1 MLSIDKN
8 SFKRDYNNKF
18 VQLHGKELK
27 EGNNQQKYEALG
39 SLVRDY
45 VISTWMDTNNRY
57 NQTGEKQ
64 VYYFSMEF
72 LLGRLLG
79 DFLLNLGIRDI
90 CREALSELD
99 IDLEEIENLEHDQ
112 GLGNG
117 GLGRLAACFL
127 DSIATL
133 GLNGDG
139 VGLNYHYGLFKQ
151 VFKDH
156 KQTAEKNPWITP
168 ESWLNKSNIKFDVL
182 FGGFKVTSTLYDI
195 DVRTINY
202 HIKKIFSDSELQ
214 ENSVIQ
220 KFRITAADG
229 KTYNTNHYSL
239 EMIIAVG
246 FKVNSE
252 RAVQFRKW
260 VNQIAKDY
268 TIKGWVMDD
277 ERLKRGTY
285 LTEKYFDEQLER
297 IREIRASERKF
308 YQKITDLYA
317 TAIDYDRNSATT
329 KRFYATVQNKMHYA
343 VHGHTA
349 AEMIVERADHTK
361 EHMGLTTWADA
372 PDGKIKK
379 SDVIIAKNYLS
390 QDEMKQLNRMV
401 TAYLDFA
408 ENMTLRHIPLTMQ
421 DWEKRLN
428 SFIEMFD
435 YGILQD
441 AGKVSAE
448 IAKLHAETEFEK
460 YRVIQDSLFMS
471 DFDRYMLEL
480 EESVKK

>member
-1 MLSIDKN
+1 MAKKKDEITIRSSAAEYLTYVASVGD
-8 SFKRDYNNKF
+8 
-18 VQLHGKELK
+18 
-27 EGNNQQKYEALG
+27 QQ
-39 SLVRDY
+39 
-45 VISTWMDTNNRY
+45 
-57 NQTGEKQ
+57 
-64 VYYFSMEF
+64 
-72 LLGRLLG
+72 
-79 DFLLNLGIRDI
+79 
-90 CREALSELD
+90 
-99 IDLEEIENLEHDQ
+99 
-112 GLGNG
+112 
-117 GLGRLAACFL
+117 
-127 DSIATL
+127 DSIEMCYEDE
-133 GLNGDG
+133 N
-139 VGLNYHYGLFKQ
+139 
-151 VFKDH
+151 
-156 KQTAEKNPWITP
+156 I
-168 ESWLNKSNIKFDVL
+168 WLTQKMMA
-182 FGGFKVTSTLYDI
+182 TLYDV
-195 DVRTINY
+195 DVRTINE
-202 HIKKIFSDSELQ
+202 HIKKIYSDSEL
-214 ENSVIQ
+214 EEDSTIRN
-220 KFRITAADG
+220 FRIVQTEGSRQVTRDT
-229 KTYNTNHYSL
+229 KHYNL
-239 EMIIAVG
+239 QMIIAVG

-317 TAIDYDRNSATT
+317 TAIDYDKNAATT
-329 KRFYATVQNKMHYA
+329 RRFYATVQNKMHYA

-349 AEMIVERADHTK
+349 AELIVERADHTK

-379 SDVIIAKNYLS
+379 SDVTVAKNYLS
-390 QDEMKQLNRMV
+390 QDEMKQLNRIV

-460 YRVIQDSLFMS
+460 YRVIQDRLFMS
-471 DFDRYMLEL
+471 DFDKYMLEL
-480 EESVKK
+480 EENTKK

>member
-1 MLSIDKN
+1 MKKKKDEITIRSSAAEYLTYVASVGDQQGSIEMRYEDEN
-8 SFKRDYNNKF
+8 IW
-18 VQLHGKELK
+18 LT
-27 EGNNQQKYEALG
+27 QKMMA
-39 SLVRDY
+39 
-45 VISTWMDTNNRY
+45 
-57 NQTGEKQ
+57 
-64 VYYFSMEF
+64 
-72 LLGRLLG
+72 
-79 DFLLNLGIRDI
+79 
-90 CREALSELD
+90 
-99 IDLEEIENLEHDQ
+99 
-112 GLGNG
+112 
-117 GLGRLAACFL
+117 
-127 DSIATL
+127 
-133 GLNGDG
+133 
-139 VGLNYHYGLFKQ
+139 
-151 VFKDH
+151 
-156 KQTAEKNPWITP
+156 
-168 ESWLNKSNIKFDVL
+168 
-182 FGGFKVTSTLYDI
+182 TLYDV
-195 DVRTINY
+195 DVRTINE
-202 HIKKIFSDSELQ
+202 HIKKIYSDSEL
-214 ENSVIQ
+214 EEDSTIRN
-220 KFRITAADG
+220 FRIVQTEGSRQVTRDT
-229 KTYNTNHYSL
+229 KHYNL
-239 EMIIAVG
+239 QMIIAVG

-285 LTEKYFDEQLER
+285 LTEEYFDEQLER

-317 TAIDYDRNSATT
+317 TAIDYDKNAATT
-329 KRFYATVQNKMHYA
+329 RRFYATIQNKMHYA
-343 VHGHTA
+343 VHGHTV
-349 AEMIVERADHTK
+349 AELIVERADHTK

-379 SDVIIAKNYLS
+379 SDVTVAKNYLS

-421 DWEKRLN
+421 DWEMRLN

-460 YRVIQDSLFMS
+460 YRVIQDRLFMS

-480 EESVKK
+480 EESAKK

>member
-1 MLSIDKN
+1 MAKKKDEITIRSSAAEYLTYVASVGD
-8 SFKRDYNNKF
+8 
-18 VQLHGKELK
+18 
-27 EGNNQQKYEALG
+27 QQDNIEMRYE
-39 SLVRDY
+39 D
-45 VISTWMDTNNRY
+45 
-57 NQTGEKQ
+57 
-64 VYYFSMEF
+64 
-72 LLGRLLG
+72 
-79 DFLLNLGIRDI
+79 
-90 CREALSELD
+90 
-99 IDLEEIENLEHDQ
+99 EN
-112 GLGNG
+112 
-117 GLGRLAACFL
+117 
-127 DSIATL
+127 I
-133 GLNGDG
+133 
-139 VGLNYHYGLFKQ
+139 
-151 VFKDH
+151 
-156 KQTAEKNPWITP
+156 
-168 ESWLNKSNIKFDVL
+168 WLTQKMMA
-182 FGGFKVTSTLYDI
+182 TLYDV
-195 DVRTINY
+195 DVRTINE
-202 HIKKIFSDSELQ
+202 HIKKIYSDSEL
-214 ENSVIQ
+214 EEDSTIRN
-220 KFRITAADG
+220 FRIVQTEGSRQVTRDT
-229 KTYNTNHYSL
+229 KHYNL
-239 EMIIAVG
+239 QMIIAVG

-317 TAIDYDRNSATT
+317 TAVDYDKNSATT
-329 KRFYATVQNKMHYA
+329 RRFYATIQNKMHYA
-343 VHGHTA
+343 IHGHTA
-349 AEMIVERADHTK
+349 AELIVERADHTK

-372 PDGKIKK
+372 PEGKIKK
-379 SDVIIAKNYLS
+379 SDVTVAKNYLS

-460 YRVIQDSLFMS
+460 YRVIQDRLFMS
-471 DFDRYMLEL
+471 DFDKYMLEL
-480 EESVKK
+480 EENTKK

>member
-1 MLSIDKN
+1 MTKKKDEINIRSSAAEYLTYVAS
-8 SFKRDYNNKF
+8 
-18 VQLHGKELK
+18 VG
-27 EGNNQQKYEALG
+27 NQQ
-39 SLVRDY
+39 
-45 VISTWMDTNNRY
+45 
-57 NQTGEKQ
+57 
-64 VYYFSMEF
+64 
-72 LLGRLLG
+72 
-79 DFLLNLGIRDI
+79 
-90 CREALSELD
+90 
-99 IDLEEIENLEHDQ
+99 
-112 GLGNG
+112 
-117 GLGRLAACFL
+117 
-127 DSIATL
+127 DSIEMRYEDE
-133 GLNGDG
+133 N
-139 VGLNYHYGLFKQ
+139 
-151 VFKDH
+151 
-156 KQTAEKNPWITP
+156 I
-168 ESWLNKSNIKFDVL
+168 WLTQKMMA
-182 FGGFKVTSTLYDI
+182 TLYD
-195 DVRTINY
+195 VGLPTINE
-202 HIKKIFSDSELQ
+202 HIKKIYADSEL
-214 ENSVIQ
+214 EETATIRN
-220 KFRITAADG
+220 FRIVQTEGSRQVTRDT
-229 KTYNTNHYSL
+229 KHYNL
-239 EMIIAVG
+239 QMIIAVG

-297 IREIRASERKF
+297 IREIRASKRKF

-317 TAIDYDRNSATT
+317 TAIDYDKNSATT
-329 KRFYATVQNKMHYA
+329 RRFYATVQNNMHYA

-349 AEMIVERADHTK
+349 AELIVERADHTK

-379 SDVIIAKNYLS
+379 SDVTVAKNYLS

-441 AGKVSAE
+441 AGKVSAA

-460 YRVIQDSLFMS
+460 YRVIQDRLFMS
-471 DFDRYMLEL
+471 DFDKYMLEL
-480 EESVKK
+480 EENTKK

>member
-1 MLSIDKN
+1 MAKKKDEITIRSSAAEYLTYVASVGD
-8 SFKRDYNNKF
+8 
-18 VQLHGKELK
+18 
-27 EGNNQQKYEALG
+27 QQ
-39 SLVRDY
+39 
-45 VISTWMDTNNRY
+45 
-57 NQTGEKQ
+57 
-64 VYYFSMEF
+64 
-72 LLGRLLG
+72 
-79 DFLLNLGIRDI
+79 
-90 CREALSELD
+90 
-99 IDLEEIENLEHDQ
+99 
-112 GLGNG
+112 
-117 GLGRLAACFL
+117 
-127 DSIATL
+127 DSIEMRYEDE
-133 GLNGDG
+133 N
-139 VGLNYHYGLFKQ
+139 
-151 VFKDH
+151 
-156 KQTAEKNPWITP
+156 I
-168 ESWLNKSNIKFDVL
+168 WLTQKMMA
-182 FGGFKVTSTLYDI
+182 TLYDV
-195 DVRTINY
+195 DVRTINE
-202 HIKKIFSDSELQ
+202 HIKKIYSDSEL
-214 ENSVIQ
+214 EEESTIRN
-220 KFRITAADG
+220 FRIVQTEGTRQVTRDT
-229 KTYNTNHYSL
+229 KHYNL
-239 EMIIAVG
+239 QMIIAVG

-317 TAIDYDRNSATT
+317 TAIDYDKNSATT
-329 KRFYATVQNKMHYA
+329 RRFYATVQNKMHYA

-349 AEMIVERADHTK
+349 AELIVERADHTK

-379 SDVIIAKNYLS
+379 SDVTVAKNYLS

-460 YRVIQDSLFMS
+460 YRVIQDRLFMS
-471 DFDRYMLEL
+471 DFDKYMLEL
-480 EESVKK
+480 EESAKKSQN